1 MEFNQMPTR
10 GFISITLLILIMVL
24 GSNGQSSAA
33 GREIPRDEQ
42 ISFGG
47 FIITRLGRSIKVV
60 EFLSPLKDNYIQGQ
74 HQDRVVKIK
83 ASDLKEILLL
93 DVGCG
98 YGWHF
103 HGPQWK
109 GRMHITYRSGKSLE
123 ISSADFCAYNL
134 QDGGFQYTVY
144 NQALGKHE
152 TRHIMTTRIAKILI
166 DDAVGRSIGDSNPAE
181 LREREPQR

>member
-1 MEFNQMPTR
+1 MKFNQIPTC
-10 GFISITLLILIMVL
+10 GFLSIALLILIMIL
-24 GSNGQSSAA
+24 GSNGRGFAA

-74 HQDRVVKIK
+74 YQGRVVKIK
-83 ASDLKEILLL
+83 AGDLKEILLL

-98 YGWHF
+98 YGWYF

-109 GRMHITYRSGKSLE
+109 GRMRITYRSGKSLE

-134 QDGGFQYTVY
+134 QDGEFQYRVY
-144 NQALGKHE
+144 NETLEKNE
-152 TRHIMTTRIAKILI
+152 TRRIMTTRIAKILI
-166 DDAVGRSIGDSNPAE
+166 GHAE
-181 LREREPQR
+181 ER